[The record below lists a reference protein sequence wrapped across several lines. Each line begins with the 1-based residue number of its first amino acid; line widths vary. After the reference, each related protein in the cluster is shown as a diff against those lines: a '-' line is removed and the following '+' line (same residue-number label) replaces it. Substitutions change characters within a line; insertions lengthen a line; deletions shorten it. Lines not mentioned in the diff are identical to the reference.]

1 MKGINKEL
9 EKNYNVIVDVRDM
22 VPEHVEQ
29 LKEEI
34 EKAGVLNRIIWYP

>member
-29 LKEEI
+29 LKEAI
-34 EKAGVLNRIIWYP
+34 DKAGVSTRIIWYP